1 MLPTNGKVIGSWV
14 KLDSVNR
21 LLELKLLD
29 YLIISLIYY
38 VESSLLSTRN
48 DVVSLTAYS
57 IDVRFMDISNLLAK
71 TADS

>member
-14 KLDSVNR
+14 KLDSMNR
-21 LLELKLLD
+21 LLELKLFD
-29 YLIISLIYY
+29 YFIISLIYY

>member
-1 MLPTNGKVIGSWV
+1 MLPTNSKVIGSWV
-14 KLDSVNR
+14 KLDTMNR

-38 VESSLLSTRN
+38 VESSLFPTRN
-48 DVVSLTAYS
+48 NVIALTTYS

-71 TADS
+71 TADP